1 MRTSKGTIFW
11 AKDWMIGAKDWMI
24 DRRQEDGRRWRNV
37 RSGSAWPHLRAPEGR
52 LLILLIISVLL
63 LSVILIILHRHR
75 RWQQVGP
82 APRPAPTA
90 VKHHIYTEQVASNI
104 LLFAAW
110 RPSIRLKA
118 VSVSACKSRTILS
131 SLSGGGG
138 AADVA
143 TTKHLSTDLFVSIK
157 SFISQV
163 SVYNS
168 GNNDIKIARQDCSSD
183 TDHDGVGTQE
193 FL

>member
-1 MRTSKGTIFW
+1 M
-11 AKDWMIGAKDWMI
+11 
-24 DRRQEDGRRWRNV
+24 
-37 RSGSAWPHLRAPEGR
+37 
-52 LLILLIISVLL
+52 
-63 LSVILIILHRHR
+63 
-75 RWQQVGP
+75 
-82 APRPAPTA
+82 
-90 VKHHIYTEQVASNI
+90 
-104 LLFAAW
+104 
-110 RPSIRLKA
+110 
-118 VSVSACKSRTILS
+118 SVSACKSRTILS

-143 TTKHLSTDLFVSIK
+143 TTKHLSSDLFVSIK

-183 TDHDGVGTQE
+183 TVHDGVGTQE